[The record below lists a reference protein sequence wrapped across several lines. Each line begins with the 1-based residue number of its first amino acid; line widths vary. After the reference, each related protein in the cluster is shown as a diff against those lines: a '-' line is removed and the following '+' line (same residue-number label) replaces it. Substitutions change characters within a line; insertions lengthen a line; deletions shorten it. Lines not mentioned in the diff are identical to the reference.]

1 MFRLASIIYAMAGT
15 TLAGIM
21 IIAALTAGYDTL
33 NYILIAAAI
42 GALAGLPASYFVAK
56 AIRGL
61 E

>member
-1 MFRLASIIYAMAGT
+1 MFRLASIIYAIAGT

-21 IIAALTAGYDTL
+21 VIAALASGYDTL

-42 GALAGLPASYFVAK
+42 GATLGVPTAYFIAK
-56 AIRGL
+56 ALFGN